1 MTKLLN
7 QIMGWTILGLIVF
20 AFIGRRNQ
28 EMIMTK
34 LGIYFKADV
43 QDLQKFINNMSEDNA
58 SGESVFGYDK
68 TKYSQETVEYFD
80 EIAMG
85 TEDGRRYDHIT
96 RYTTDVKIYMEGHQ
110 PQYIVDEL
118 NSIVSELNGI
128 INTVDVQVTNSKS
141 DANMVIS
148 IGSLD
153 KIKNE
158 YPVFKNTIYQNA
170 NAGFSIGMNYSNVF
184 LNTNNIRSVQHAKH
198 VLREEL
204 TQAMGLT
211 NDSYKYPESVFYEG
225 VSEVT
230 EYAPID
236 VEIIKMLYN
245 E

>member
-80 EIAMG
+80 EVAMG

-158 YPVFKNTIYQNA
+158 YPVFKNTMYENA

-204 TQAMGLT
+204 TQAMGLM

-236 VEIIKMLYN
+236 RELIDILYN
-245 E
+245 N

>member
-43 QDLQKFINNMSEDNA
+43 QDLQNFISNMREDNA

-80 EIAMG
+80 EVAMG
-85 TEDGRRYDHIT
+85 TEDGRRYDHVT

-204 TQAMGLT
+204 TQAMGLM

-236 VEIIKMLYN
+236 RELIDILYN
-245 E
+245 N

>member
-34 LGIYFKADV
+34 LGTYFKSDV
-43 QDLQKFINNMSEDNA
+43 QDLQTFINNMSEDNA

-80 EIAMG
+80 EVAMG

-96 RYTTDVKIYMEGHQ
+96 RYTTDVKIFMEGHQ

-204 TQAMGLT
+204 TQAMGLM
-211 NDSYKYPESVFYEG
+211 NDSYKYPESVFYQG

-236 VEIIKMLYN
+236 RELIDILYN
-245 E
+245 N

>member
-1 MTKLLN
+1 MSSCVGNSDTKD
-7 QIMGWTILGLIVF
+7 IKE
-20 AFIGRRNQ
+20 FI
-28 EMIMTK
+28 K
-34 LGIYFKADV
+34 
-43 QDLQKFINNMSEDNA
+43 NMRDDNE

-118 NSIVSELNGI
+118 NKIVSELNGI
-128 INTVDVQVTNSKS
+128 INTIDVQVTNSKS
-141 DANMVIS
+141 DANMIIS

-158 YPVFKNTIYQNA
+158 YPVFKNTIYENA
-170 NAGFSIGMNYSNVF
+170 NAGFSIGLNYSNVF
-184 LNTNNIRSVQHAKH
+184 LNTNNIRSVQHAEH

-236 VEIIKMLYN
+236 RELIDILYN
-245 E
+245 N

>member
-43 QDLQKFINNMSEDNA
+43 QDLQNFISNMREDNA

-80 EIAMG
+80 EVAMG
-85 TEDGRRYDHIT
+85 TEDGRRYDHVT

-204 TQAMGLT
+204 TQAMGLM

-225 VSEVT
+225 VSETT

-236 VEIIKMLYN
+236 RVLIDILYN
-245 E
+245 N

>member
-43 QDLQKFINNMSEDNA
+43 QDLQNFISNMREDNA

-80 EIAMG
+80 EVAMG
-85 TEDGRRYDHIT
+85 TEDGRRYDHVT

-236 VEIIKMLYN
+236 RELIDILYN
-245 E
+245 N

>member
-1 MTKLLN
+1 MKLSYFFVLISIILSSCVGNSDTKD
-7 QIMGWTILGLIVF
+7 IKE
-20 AFIGRRNQ
+20 FI
-28 EMIMTK
+28 K
-34 LGIYFKADV
+34 
-43 QDLQKFINNMSEDNA
+43 NMRDDNE

-118 NSIVSELNGI
+118 NKIVSELNGI
-128 INTVDVQVTNSKS
+128 INTIDVQVTNSKS
-141 DANMVIS
+141 DANMIIS

-158 YPVFKNTIYQNA
+158 YPVFKNTIYENA
-170 NAGFSIGMNYSNVF
+170 NAGFSIGLNYSNVF
-184 LNTNNIRSVQHAKH
+184 LNTNNIRSVQHAEH

-236 VEIIKMLYN
+236 RELIDILYN
-245 E
+245 N

>member
-80 EIAMG
+80 EVAMG
-85 TEDGRRYDHIT
+85 TEDGRRYDHVT

-118 NSIVSELNGI
+118 NGIVSELNGI

-204 TQAMGLT
+204 TQAMGLM

-236 VEIIKMLYN
+236 RELIDILYN
-245 E
+245 N

>member
-34 LGIYFKADV
+34 LGTYFKSDV
-43 QDLQKFINNMSEDNA
+43 QDLQTFINNMSEDNA

-80 EIAMG
+80 EVAMG

-96 RYTTDVKIYMEGHQ
+96 RYTTVVKIFMEGHQ

-158 YPVFKNTIYQNA
+158 YPVFKNTMYENA

-204 TQAMGLT
+204 TQAMGLM
-211 NDSYKYPESVFYEG
+211 NDSYKYPESVFYQG

-236 VEIIKMLYN
+236 RELIDILYN
-245 E
+245 N

>member
-80 EIAMG
+80 EVAMG

-204 TQAMGLT
+204 TQAMGLM
-211 NDSYKYPESVFYEG
+211 NDSYKYPESVFYQG

-236 VEIIKMLYN
+236 RELIDILYN
-245 E
+245 N

>member
-34 LGIYFKADV
+34 LGTYFKSDV
-43 QDLQKFINNMSEDNA
+43 QDLQTFINNMSEDNA
-58 SGESVFGYDK
+58 NGESVFGYDK

-85 TEDGRRYDHIT
+85 TEDGRRYDHVT

-204 TQAMGLT
+204 TQAMGLM
-211 NDSYKYPESVFYEG
+211 NDSYKYPESVFYQG

-236 VEIIKMLYN
+236 RELIDILYN
-245 E
+245 N

>member
-34 LGIYFKADV
+34 LGTYFKSDV
-43 QDLQKFINNMSEDNA
+43 QDLQTFINNMSEDNA

-80 EIAMG
+80 EVAMG

-118 NSIVSELNGI
+118 NSIVSELNSI
-128 INTVDVQVTNSKS
+128 INTIDVQVTNSKS
-141 DANMVIS
+141 DANMIIS

-158 YPVFKNTIYQNA
+158 YPVFKNTIYENA
-170 NAGFSIGMNYSNVF
+170 NAGFGIGTNYSNVF

-236 VEIIKMLYN
+236 RELIDILYN
-245 E
+245 N

>member
-43 QDLQKFINNMSEDNA
+43 QDLQNFISNMREDNA

-80 EIAMG
+80 EVAMG
-85 TEDGRRYDHIT
+85 TEDGRRYDHVT

-184 LNTNNIRSVQHAKH
+184 WNTNNIRSVQHAKH

-204 TQAMGLT
+204 TQAMGLM

-225 VSEVT
+225 VSETT

-236 VEIIKMLYN
+236 RELIDILYN
-245 E
+245 N

>member
-34 LGIYFKADV
+34 LGTYFKSDV
-43 QDLQKFINNMSEDNA
+43 QDLQTFINNMSEDNA

-80 EIAMG
+80 EVAMG

-236 VEIIKMLYN
+236 RELIDILYN
-245 E
+245 N

>member
-43 QDLQKFINNMSEDNA
+43 QDLQNFINNMREDNA

-80 EIAMG
+80 EVAMG
-85 TEDGRRYDHIT
+85 TEDGRRYDHVT

-204 TQAMGLT
+204 TQAMGLM
-211 NDSYKYPESVFYEG
+211 NDSYKYPESVFYQG
-225 VSEVT
+225 VSETT

-236 VEIIKMLYN
+236 RELIDILYN
-245 E
+245 N

>member
-43 QDLQKFINNMSEDNA
+43 QDLQNFISNMREDNA

-80 EIAMG
+80 EVAMG
-85 TEDGRRYDHIT
+85 TEDGRRYDHVT

-204 TQAMGLT
+204 TQAMGLM

-225 VSEVT
+225 VSETT

-236 VEIIKMLYN
+236 RELIDILYN
-245 E
+245 N

>member
-34 LGIYFKADV
+34 LGTYFKSDV

-58 SGESVFGYDK
+58 NGESVFGYDK

-85 TEDGRRYDHIT
+85 TEDGRRYDHVT

-118 NSIVSELNGI
+118 NSIVSELNSI
-128 INTVDVQVTNSKS
+128 INTIDVQVTNSKS
-141 DANMVIS
+141 DANMIIS

-158 YPVFKNTIYQNA
+158 YPVFKNTIYENA
-170 NAGFSIGMNYSNVF
+170 NAGFGIGTNYSNVF
-184 LNTNNIRSVQHAKH
+184 LNTNNIRSAQHAKH

-236 VEIIKMLYN
+236 RELIDILYN
-245 E
+245 N

>member
-43 QDLQKFINNMSEDNA
+43 QDLQNFISNMREDNA

-80 EIAMG
+80 EVAMG
-85 TEDGRRYDHIT
+85 TEDGRRYDHVT

-158 YPVFKNTIYQNA
+158 YPVFKNTMYENA

-204 TQAMGLT
+204 TQAMGLM
-211 NDSYKYPESVFYEG
+211 NDSYKYPESVFYQG
-225 VSEVT
+225 VSETT

-236 VEIIKMLYN
+236 RELIDILYN
-245 E
+245 N